1 MSSATAS
8 ILERPRL
15 RALIVE
21 DSEFDAL
28 ILINHLR
35 QGGWKVESKRVAD
48 GTAFAEELRNGSW
61 DVILCDHFMPGFS
74 APEALRIY
82 QGSGRD
88 MPFIIVSGGIEEGVA
103 IEAMKSGA
111 HDFMTKGAPG
121 RLVPAIQRELRDA
134 QVRAARRNA
143 EESLRKSEL
152 RYRSVWENSTDA
164 VLLMDLEGRIRFANP
179 AVTLLFGWDPE
190 ALIGQTLDV
199 LQAPGVAPG
208 TWWTA
213 AADSERRV
221 LETRALRTSGE
232 EPEVEIAFTRMT
244 MGDQRWLV
252 AFVRDITER
261 HRQEAEIRKNRAE
274 FAAAHEIQ
282 SRLFPKAPPIL
293 PGFDIAGVSHAAD
306 SAGGDLFDFL
316 SLSDGTTGIL
326 VADVSGHGIGPALL
340 MAETRFCLRMTARE
354 HASPAGILSHANRL
368 LSDDLGGSQYV
379 TVAFVRIDPTA
390 RQLSHASAGHPATW
404 ILDRAG
410 QVKSKLRR
418 TGQPLGIHPATAG
431 PYKEHPPV
439 ALEPGDVVVLLTD
452 GIDEAMRAD
461 GALFGVERA
470 LDLIRA
476 NPDLSAADLV
486 ERICRE
492 ARAFTQ
498 PEPQKD
504 DFTVVVIRVL

>member
-1 MSSATAS
+1 MSSAPAPTPD
-8 ILERPRL
+8 RPRL

-35 QGGWKVESKRVAD
+35 QGGWKVESKRVSD
-48 GTAFAEELRNGSW
+48 GTAFAEELRAGSW
-61 DVILCDHFMPGFS
+61 DVVLCDHFMPGFS

-82 QGSGRD
+82 QRSGRD

-134 QVRAARRNA
+134 QVRAARRDA

-164 VLLMDLEGRIRFANP
+164 VLLMDLEGAIRFANP
-179 AVTLLFGWDPE
+179 AVSQLFGMEPD
-190 ALIGQTLDV
+190 ALTGRTLDV
-199 LQAPGVAPG
+199 LQAPSTPPG
-208 TWWTA
+208 TWWKA
-213 AADSERRV
+213 AGESGRRV
-221 LETRALRTSGE
+221 FETRAVRTSGE
-232 EPEVEIAFTRMT
+232 ELEVEIAFTRMT
-244 MGDQRWLV
+244 MGEQQWLV

-261 HRQEAEIRKNRAE
+261 RRQEAEIRKSRAE

-282 SRLFPKAPPIL
+282 SRLFPKAPPVL

-316 SLSDGTTGIL
+316 GLSDGSTGIL

-340 MAETRFCLRMTARE
+340 MAEARFCLRMTARE
-354 HASPAGILSHANRL
+354 HASPAEILTHANRL
-368 LSDDLGGSQYV
+368 LSDDLGGNQYV
-379 TVAFVRIDPTA
+379 TVAFVRIEPAT
-390 RQLSHASAGHPATW
+390 RRLSHASAGHPATW
-404 ILDRAG
+404 ILDRTGA
-410 QVKSKLRR
+410 VKSKLRR
-418 TGQPLGIHPATAG
+418 TGQPLGIHAASDG
-431 PYKEHPPV
+431 PFREHPHV
-439 ALEPGDVVVLLTD
+439 DLETGDVVVLLTD
-452 GIDEAMRAD
+452 GIDEAMRSD
-461 GALFGVERA
+461 GSLFGVERA
-470 LDLIRA
+470 LDLVRSQSG
-476 NPDLSAADLV
+476 LSAAELV
-486 ERICRE
+486 ERICAE